1 MRRLLGLERG
11 EKITFF
17 KLVVV
22 DEAEVDRLIRQG
34 ADVGI
39 SLPTLECSL
48 G

>member
-22 DEAEVDRLIRQG
+22 DEEEVDRLIKQG
-34 ADVGI
+34 VDVGI
-39 SLPTLECSL
+39 NLPAFECSL
-48 G
+48 R